1 MQAIR
6 RRIPFLCAL
15 LILCAAG
22 LLVRSRHAVSP
33 TFLTTYFPDAAWTM
47 AVYCGFGLLFCRD
60 ARLHFPLALGVSF
73 LVELSQLW
81 HTPFLEALR
90 STTLGGLVLGY
101 GFLWSDLVC
110 YAVGALLCAAAET
123 VVRRKQLA
131 KKTEI

>member
-6 RRIPFLCAL
+6 RRLPFLCAL

-22 LLVRSRHAVSP
+22 LFVRSRHAVSP
-33 TFLTTYFPDAAWTM
+33 SFFTAYFPDAAWTM

-110 YAVGALLCAAAET
+110 YTVGALLCAAAET
-123 VVRRKQLA
+123 ILRKELA
-131 KKTEI
+131 MQANV

>member
-33 TFLTTYFPDAAWTM
+33 SFLTTYFPDAAWTM

-123 VVRRKQLA
+123 VVRRKKLA